1 MPHYRGPKLSMLPP
15 RRSLHS
21 MSGDRATEEDWNQ
34 GRKHAFA
41 LQIGY
46 FGVLRPAKLATVHE
60 DDS

>member
-1 MPHYRGPKLSMLPP
+1 
-15 RRSLHS
+15 